1 MTPSINASLRWSD
14 SLNPDVAGADTGL
27 AEATVAA
34 AFAGWG
40 LRVGCFLAIN
50 VHLKT
55 GNESSDFF
63 LVGKGYELL

>member
-27 AEATVAA
+27 AEATGAA

-40 LRVGCFLAIN
+40 LRVG
-50 VHLKT
+50 
-55 GNESSDFF
+55 
-63 LVGKGYELL
+63 